1 MKNKRWIQKAKLKKG
16 TLSRQL
22 GIPEKDNIP
31 IALLEKVKKAN
42 VGTKVKGRT
51 VTMLM
56 KKRANLALNLKRMK
70 K

>member
-16 TLSRQL
+16 TLSKQL

-42 VGTKVKGRT
+42 VGTKVKGKT

-56 KKRANLALNLKRMK
+56 KRRANLALNLKRMK